1 MSIGLSF
8 TGKIDSPQALLEA
21 AKALAE
27 ERKYHL
33 AAGEG
38 GMKVAMCPLGGELGI
53 LWKPEGG
60 PAGPWLVRGG
70 CVSTPAGA
78 GFHRAAAEL
87 LDRLPIRALEV
98 RDETGFYRHRDFQQI
113 GRAHV

>member
-1 MSIGLSF
+1 MSIGLTF

-38 GMKVAMCPLGGELGI
+38 GMKVAMCPLGGELG
-53 LWKPEGG
+53 LQWRPEGD
-60 PAGPWLVRGG
+60 PAGPWLVRGAAGPPRRGRG
-70 CVSTPAGA
+70 C
-78 GFHRAAAEL
+78 
-87 LDRLPIRALEV
+87 
-98 RDETGFYRHRDFQQI
+98 TGRRWSCWTSCPSGH
-113 GRAHV
+113 